1 MEFDTFL
8 DLGPFLNFDPL
19 LKDPLLKFDRFLNFD
34 PIFQVFV
41 HEIGHV
47 LGMQHDFSQLGGS
60 RFCPTNE
67 EVDCTTQMG
76 HMHYLPVRFSMLK
89 KFPLMSLIFSFLMNG
104 PAVLNTISRL
114 PTLIPF

>member
-1 MEFDTFL
+1 MDFGPFWDFGPFL
-8 DLGPFLNFDPL
+8 DFGPLLDFGPFLNFD
-19 LKDPLLKFDRFLNFD
+19 FS
-34 PIFQVFV
+34 IFQVFV

-47 LGMQHDFSQLGGS
+47 LGMQHDFSQNFGS

>member
-1 MEFDTFL
+1 MHFCIL
-8 DLGPFLNFDPL
+8 DCDPFFNFGPLLDFGPFLNFD
-19 LKDPLLKFDRFLNFD
+19 FS
-34 PIFQVFV
+34 IFQVFV

-76 HMHYLPVRFSMLK
+76 HMHYLPVRFSIFK
-89 KFPLMSLIFSFLMNG
+89 KFPFISMIFSSLMNG